1 MFYIYI
7 ILNHN
12 NLDSKKMV
20 TGNVATLQT
29 VNPKSLAWIDL
40 QHDYGTCSNPH
51 RHQATP
57 GEPEEE
63 L

>member
-1 MFYIYI
+1 
-7 ILNHN
+7 
-12 NLDSKKMV
+12 MV

-51 RHQATP
+51 RRQATP
-57 GEPEEE
+57 GEPEQA